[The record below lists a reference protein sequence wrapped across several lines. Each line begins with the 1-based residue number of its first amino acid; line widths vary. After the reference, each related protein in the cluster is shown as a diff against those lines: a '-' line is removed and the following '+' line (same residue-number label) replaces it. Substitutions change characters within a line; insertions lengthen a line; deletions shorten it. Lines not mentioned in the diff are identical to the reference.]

1 MERTSTRTAPVR
13 ARRRWLV
20 AALALVVVGGATA
33 YFLVSRAATPESASQ
48 AGPQTMPVVLAPH
61 NVTVAGPGTLGAST
75 SLNLTVAA
83 GLTGRIA
90 EIAAV
95 GDRVKA
101 GDQLARLDP
110 SGFER
115 SLKLAEFALE
125 RAQAQLRSLQSSQA
139 QAQSSA
145 AQQRAAAEAN
155 VATTKR
161 TADTKAGEL
170 ELVRNLQGLGAESD
184 ESLRNAQSAFEDAAK
199 AAADAQA
206 DLTSLASTLALQAT
220 ARQDDLTNSQLSVS
234 QAELDVE
241 EAQADLAS
249 LTVTA
254 PFDGVVSQVNVVVGA
269 GVNDSSNLLTLID
282 DSTLAL
288 VVQIDETQVGTV
300 KRDQPATVTLDALPG
315 RVFRGSVT
323 AVSPVARLES
333 NIAIFDVVVTLPNA
347 DLTLR
352 PGMTAEAE
360 IAVKQVEQALTVPSQ
375 ALARTPRGSSLMV
388 VTSAGATERRD
399 VEVIETVGFQSVV
412 TGDFTDAA
420 EVVVPSGAQFTPGQT
435 GAAANGARGAQQF
448 GLPGVGIGGG
458 FGGGGATLRVPQG
471 GGQR

>member
-20 AALALVVVGGATA
+20 AVLALVVAGGATA

-48 AGPQTMPVVLAPH
+48 TGPQTMPVVLAPH
-61 NVTVAGPGTLGAST
+61 NVTVAGPGTLEAST

-90 EIAAV
+90 EIASV

-110 SGFER
+110 SAFER
-115 SLKLAEFALE
+115 SLKVAEFALE

-145 AQQRAAAEAN
+145 TQQRATAEAN

-161 TADTKAGEL
+161 TADTKAAEL

-220 ARQDDLTNSQLSVS
+220 ARQDDLTNTQLSVS

-269 GVNDSSNLLTLID
+269 GVNDSTTLLTLID
-282 DSTLAL
+282 DSTLSL

-300 KRDQPATVTLDALPG
+300 KSGQPATVTLDALPG
-315 RVFRGSVT
+315 QVFRGSVT

-388 VTSAGATERRD
+388 VTSAGETERRD

-412 TGDFTDAA
+412 TGYFTDAV
-420 EVVVPSGAQFTPGQT
+420 EVVVPSGAQFTQGQA
-435 GAAANGARGAQQF
+435 GAGANGARGAQF

-458 FGGGGATLRVPQG
+458 FGGGGAAIRVPQG
-471 GGQR
+471 GGPR